1 MIEGDG
7 SKKCCTEV
15 VKCPVSG
22 LFRCSRWCGTSG
34 SPGVRP
40 YPGIVRALVPAL
52 VVPCRG
58 WAGIFLGGRIGNG
71 IPGRRCGIPPDHAR
85 NMSRV
90 VLDGAMGPGRTT
102 SVDHFIR
109 FAGRMPKTA
118 IMLMGCG
125 PENRMK

>member
-1 MIEGDG
+1 MIEGNG
-7 SKKCCTEV
+7 SKKWCTEV

-34 SPGVRP
+34 SSEVRP
-40 YPGIVRALVPAL
+40 YSGIVRALVPVL

-58 WAGIFLGGRIGNG
+58 WAGIFLRDRIGNS
-71 IPGRRCGIPPDHAR
+71 IPGRRCGILPDHAR
-85 NMSRV
+85 NMSKV

-102 SVDHFIR
+102 SVDHFVR

-118 IMLMGCG
+118 IMLMVCG
-125 PENRMK
+125 PDTA